1 MPDYR
6 GALGAF
12 RSFVVLVVALSQL
25 SHVRV
30 LVLCGLSSAAPSNRS
45 WSAGNASKA
54 ALNQFLHLA
63 LDALHC
69 CNQVQLSRRE
79 R

>member
-12 RSFVVLVVALSQL
+12 RSFVVLVVALSQP

-30 LVLCGLSSAAPSNRS
+30 LVLCGLSSAASSNRS

-63 LDALHC
+63 LDAIHC
-69 CNQVQLSRRE
+69 CNKFHLSHQE